1 MKKLFLFFCVLLPLT
16 GCVIIEE
23 NFPELPEANTQMY
36 DQWTDITFKTL
47 TGKENLTVSRNFQ
60 DRNGII
66 IQTPDYNQKFLAVV
80 LLGKDCEKSKLM
92 APYLNELATRILPK
106 IHGMNY
112 VPVFLDVYEDSSNK
126 DIPWIKELSNIDF
139 FMNAVTVCSDNA
151 CKDVLLPLA
160 AEPSTASVY
169 VVNTRDIAKTKKVYS
184 WNLTDDPQVQAKQME
199 KALSAA
205 LELSDIWYDNP
216 SIEGYDNINSNGSN
230 I

>member
-1 MKKLFLFFCVLLPLT
+1 MKKLFLFLCILLPLT

-23 NFPELPEANTQMY
+23 NFPELPEANTPMY
-36 DQWTDITFKTL
+36 DEWKDITFKAL

-66 IQTPDYNQKFLAVV
+66 ISTPDYNQKFLAVV

-92 APYLNELATRILPK
+92 APYINELATRIVPK
-106 IHGMNY
+106 AHGMNY
-112 VPVFLDVYEDSSNK
+112 VPVFLDVYEDSSDK

-151 CKDVLLPLA
+151 CQDVLLPLA
-160 AEPSTASVY
+160 SEPSTASVY
-169 VVNTRDIAKTKKVYS
+169 VVNTRNITRTKKVYS
-184 WNLTDDPQVQAKQME
+184 WNLTDDPKLQAQRME
-199 KALSAA
+199 KGLAAA
-205 LELSDIWYDNP
+205 LGLKEILYDDPNV
-216 SIEGYDNINSNGSN
+216 ENWDDINSNGSN